1 MIMKKLISSVLMT
14 LILLPAYARTI
25 NIHGLITLKG
35 SGEPVSG
42 VTIYNAKTNKLL
54 GITGDEGRYHI
65 SADSE
70 DELIFSGMSCQET
83 RETVNGR
90 LEINVSMIPEANEL
104 NEVVV
109 MAQGNNKTL
118 ITEPADLD
126 VKGNHLS
133 LKTKVKIPAKLF
145 SSQVRMIIQPCI
157 YNVTAR
163 HLSYLTPVVYDGWR
177 YADTQERMYDWDLK
191 LDSLTQHRQVKTD
204 SYRKESTVYIIDS
217 LYVHNP
223 KDDYMGVIMSS
234 LENYNNIIYTDTF
247 EIARGTVNPLRFLD
261 YDLPPMLMEEERF
274 LPTPEVELRDA
285 SGEMNLIF
293 PVGKSELDFSL
304 GNNAT
309 ELQKLIDEF
318 RTIENAPDM
327 TLKKFSIF
335 GYASPEGKYASNRKL
350 ASRRMESAMS
360 MVLQSID
367 PSLRRNA
374 EISSDAEVSKWEE
387 IVAMLRV
394 DSLDTEADAVGGVID
409 KYKTIDAQS
418 KAMTRLPFYK
428 TLLKDKYLP
437 RLRRVSY
444 NIVSSRYRPLTD
456 DEIAE
461 LYVSNPKGLSK
472 YQFYRYYSV
481 REGAEREQALKMA
494 LSTHPDFVVAATD
507 LSEIMLKRGENP
519 KQILKPFFDDPKKW
533 DKLPQSTRY
542 NMGVACMDSMNYSL
556 ADSILSTVDD
566 TEKTHK
572 ALIYCKALNGH
583 YQDVMQEICEDSPL
597 NEVLLLLAVKDNNN
611 AAARARKLG
620 NSAVEEY
627 VKAIAA
633 NRLDDYLTAINHLE
647 NAFRL
652 DPSLKEVAKVDGDVI
667 DLLDEEDINDTDTT
681 NAEK

>member
-1 MIMKKLISSVLMT
+1 MKKLISSVLMT
-14 LILLPAYARTI
+14 LLVMPAYARTI

-42 VTIYNAKTNKLL
+42 VTIYNARTNKFL
-54 GITGDEGRYHI
+54 GMTGDEGRYNI
-65 SADSE
+65 TADSE
-70 DELIFSGMSCQET
+70 DELSFSGMSCQET
-83 RETVNGR
+83 REMVNGR

-104 NEVVV
+104 NEVLVLG
-109 MAQGNNKTL
+109 QGNNKTL

-126 VKGNHLS
+126 VEGNYLR

-157 YNVTAR
+157 YNVTAK
-163 HLSYLTPVVYDGWR
+163 HLSYLTPIVYDGWR

-191 LDSLTQHRQVKTD
+191 LDSLTQYRQVKTD

-217 LYVHNP
+217 LYVQNP
-223 KDDYMGVIMSS
+223 REDYMGVIMSS

-247 EIARGTVNPLRFLD
+247 EIARGTVNPLRFLK
-261 YDLPPMLMEEERF
+261 YDLPPMTMDEERF

-293 PVGKSELDFSL
+293 PVGKSELDLSL
-304 GNNAT
+304 GNNAA
-309 ELQKLIDEF
+309 ELQKLIEEF

-327 TLKKFSIF
+327 TLKSFSIF
-335 GYASPEGKYASNRKL
+335 GYASPEGRYTSNRQL

-374 EISSDAEVSKWEE
+374 EMSSDAEVAKWEE
-387 IVAMLRV
+387 VVDMLLV
-394 DSLDTEADAVGGVID
+394 DSLNTEADAIREVLD
-409 KYKTIDAQS
+409 RYKTIDAQS
-418 KAMTRLPFYK
+418 AAMTRLPFYK
-428 TLLKDKYLP
+428 TIKEKYLP

-444 NIVSSRYRPLTD
+444 SIVSSRYRPLTD
-456 DEIAE
+456 DEISE
-461 LYVSNPKGLSK
+461 LYISNPKGLSK

-481 REGAEREQALKMA
+481 REGEERENALKMA
-494 LSTHPDFVVAATD
+494 LSTHPDFAVAATD

-519 KQILKPFFDDPKKW
+519 KQILKPFFADPQKW
-533 DKLPQSTRY
+533 SKLPQSMRY
-542 NMGVACMDSMNYSL
+542 NMGVACLDSMNYSL
-556 ADSILSTVDD
+556 ADSILSTIDD
-566 TEKTHK
+566 TEKSHK
-572 ALIYCKALNGH
+572 ALIYCKALNGN
-583 YQDVMQEICEDSPL
+583 YQEVMQEICEDSPL

-627 VKAIAA
+627 VKAVAA

-652 DPSLKEVAKVDGDVI
+652 DPSLKDVAKVDGDVI
-667 DLLDEEDINDTDTT
+667 DLLDEEDISNTDTT
-681 NAEK
+681 NAED

>member
-1 MIMKKLISSVLMT
+1 MISSVLMT
-14 LILLPAYARTI
+14 LLVMPAYARTI

-42 VTIYNAKTNKLL
+42 VTIYNARTNKFL
-54 GITGDEGRYHI
+54 GMTGDEGRYNI
-65 SADSE
+65 TADSE
-70 DELIFSGMSCQET
+70 DELSFSGMSCQET
-83 RETVNGR
+83 REMVNGR

-104 NEVVV
+104 NEVLVLG
-109 MAQGNNKTL
+109 QGNNKTL

-126 VKGNHLS
+126 VEGNYLR

-157 YNVTAR
+157 YNVTAK
-163 HLSYLTPVVYDGWR
+163 HLSYLTPIIYDGWR

-191 LDSLTQHRQVKTD
+191 LDSLTQYRQVKTD

-217 LYVHNP
+217 LYVQNP
-223 KDDYMGVIMSS
+223 REDYMGVIMSS

-247 EIARGTVNPLRFLD
+247 EIARGTVNPLRFLK
-261 YDLPPMLMEEERF
+261 YDLPPMTMDEERF

-293 PVGKSELDFSL
+293 PVGKSELDLSL
-304 GNNAT
+304 GNNAA
-309 ELQKLIDEF
+309 ELQKLIEEF

-327 TLKKFSIF
+327 TLKSFSIF
-335 GYASPEGKYASNRKL
+335 GYASPEGRYTSNRQL

-374 EISSDAEVSKWEE
+374 EMSSDAEVAKWEE
-387 IVAMLRV
+387 VVDMLLV
-394 DSLDTEADAVGGVID
+394 DSLNTEADAIREVLD
-409 KYKTIDAQS
+409 RYKTIDAQS
-418 KAMTRLPFYK
+418 AAMTRLPFYK
-428 TLLKDKYLP
+428 TIKEKYLP

-444 NIVSSRYRPLTD
+444 SIISSRYRPLTD
-456 DEIAE
+456 DEISE
-461 LYVSNPKGLSK
+461 LYISNPKGLSK

-481 REGAEREQALKMA
+481 REGEERENALKMA
-494 LSTHPDFVVAATD
+494 LSTHPDFAVAATD

-519 KQILKPFFDDPKKW
+519 KQILKPFFADPKKW
-533 DKLPQSTRY
+533 SKLPQSMRY
-542 NMGVACMDSMNYSL
+542 NMGVACLDSMNYSL
-556 ADSILSTVDD
+556 ADSILSTIDD
-566 TEKTHK
+566 TEKSHK
-572 ALIYCKALNGH
+572 ALIYCKALNGN
-583 YQDVMQEICEDSPL
+583 YQEVMQEICEDSPL

-627 VKAIAA
+627 VKAVAA

-652 DPSLKEVAKVDGDVI
+652 DPSLKDVAKVDGDVI
-667 DLLDEEDINDTDTT
+667 DLLDEEDISNTDTT
-681 NAEK
+681 NAED

>member
-1 MIMKKLISSVLMT
+1 MKKLISSVLMT
-14 LILLPAYARTI
+14 LLVMPAYARTI

-42 VTIYNAKTNKLL
+42 VTIYNARTNKFL
-54 GITGDEGRYHI
+54 GMTGDEGRYNI
-65 SADSE
+65 TADSE
-70 DELIFSGMSCQET
+70 DELSFSGMSCQET
-83 RETVNGR
+83 REMVNGR

-104 NEVVV
+104 NEVLVLG
-109 MAQGNNKTL
+109 QGNNKTL

-126 VKGNHLS
+126 VEGNYLR

-157 YNVTAR
+157 YNVTAK
-163 HLSYLTPVVYDGWR
+163 HLSYLTPIVYDGWR

-191 LDSLTQHRQVKTD
+191 LDSLTQYRQVKTD

-217 LYVHNP
+217 LYVQNP
-223 KDDYMGVIMSS
+223 REDYMGVIMSS

-247 EIARGTVNPLRFLD
+247 EIARGTVNPLRFLK
-261 YDLPPMLMEEERF
+261 YDLPPMTMDEERF

-293 PVGKSELDFSL
+293 PVGKSELDLSL
-304 GNNAT
+304 GNNAA
-309 ELQKLIDEF
+309 ELQKLIEEF

-327 TLKKFSIF
+327 TLKSFSIF
-335 GYASPEGKYASNRKL
+335 GYASPEGRYTSNRQL

-374 EISSDAEVSKWEE
+374 EMSSDAEVAKWEE
-387 IVAMLRV
+387 VVDMLLV
-394 DSLDTEADAVGGVID
+394 DSLNTEADAIREVLD
-409 KYKTIDAQS
+409 RYKTIDAQS
-418 KAMTRLPFYK
+418 AAMTRLPFYK
-428 TLLKDKYLP
+428 TIKEKYLP

-444 NIVSSRYRPLTD
+444 SIVSSRYRPLTD
-456 DEIAE
+456 DEISE
-461 LYVSNPKGLSK
+461 LYISNPKGLSK

-481 REGAEREQALKMA
+481 REGEERENALKMA
-494 LSTHPDFVVAATD
+494 LSTHPDFAVAATD

-519 KQILKPFFDDPKKW
+519 KQILKPFFADPKKW
-533 DKLPQSTRY
+533 SKLPQSMRY
-542 NMGVACMDSMNYSL
+542 NMGVACLDSMNYSL
-556 ADSILSTVDD
+556 ADSILSTIDD
-566 TEKTHK
+566 TEKSHK
-572 ALIYCKALNGH
+572 ALIYCKALNGN
-583 YQDVMQEICEDSPL
+583 YQEVMQEICEDSPL

-627 VKAIAA
+627 VKAVAA

-652 DPSLKEVAKVDGDVI
+652 DPSLKDVAKVDGDVI
-667 DLLDEEDINDTDTT
+667 DLLDEEDISNTDTT
-681 NAEK
+681 NAED